1 MRMRKHRYKWLLCLL
16 AAAALAFSGLP
27 AGAEPEAD
35 SIAENGSVPAASA
48 ESTDSADSADSGDD
62 AWKTRTPDEV
72 FAKMRRVAQNDRL
85 ELWAWD
91 SEKLAEDEKPEDV
104 FALVN
109 RKNGYVWWSS
119 PINAQGDRIASKVL
133 KAELGSAVVVTAAQI
148 EERAVTNVRSGDTN
162 RTLITCTDTA
172 GGVKVT
178 YNFRKA
184 GIKIPVS
191 YTLGEDY
198 LQVSIDTGSITE
210 KYGADSE
217 ESKVLTHQISVLN
230 AFGAADSSEE
240 GCFVIPDG
248 SGAQISFNNQKYA
261 ARTYAQLIYDTD
273 KTAVPK
279 TKGPVVEGVSLPMY
293 GILKGENG
301 LLAVAAKGDGSCW
314 LCADVS
320 GKGQSNTEYNRCY
333 FRFMIRSADHYYMGG
348 DQLNPLNVY
357 EKNLEKKEL
366 QVRYYPLCTADAVNE
381 DGGAV
386 LDYADIAARY
396 RQYLTEEA
404 GVQKKAKPDS
414 SALYLDLY
422 GGCMKRRNVLGFPVS
437 MKTSMTSFDEMR
449 EILTGLNKAGADD
462 LVVSLNRWTDAGIRG
477 EVDYKAKP
485 AGTLGGK
492 SDFQKLTDYMAAHDI
507 AWYPTVSNTAY
518 YSGEGYWSLTD
529 TAVRVSGSFA
539 RIVDYERA
547 YGVPYG
553 TKETM
558 SLLSPAAFP
567 KLYDRLLENYRA
579 AGFQSVSLGALSSS
593 LYGDYSKQSGTT
605 RDEAMR
611 AVSDSLRKLQSGLGA
626 VLSEDPNAYVL
637 PFTDCI
643 TDLPLSSSGF
653 NLFDRDIPLIQT
665 VLHGLIPYSTKAVN
679 GSSDAERLVL
689 LAVASG
695 SNLHFDMIGAET
707 SRLKDTDFDIYF
719 YAHAGYWIENAAQY
733 DRFARD
739 ILRAVSDAHIIS
751 YSRQDD
757 IITTRYSNGV
767 QTEVSLTDGTVSL
780 NGETRR
786 LRDYTGEG
794 AEVFG

>member
-1 MRMRKHRYKWLLCLL
+1 MRKQHWIRTALCLL
-16 AAAALAFSGLP
+16 LTAAMTVTGLP
-27 AGAEPEAD
+27 ASAEPEAD
-35 SIAENGSVPAASA
+35 SIAENGSVSA
-48 ESTDSADSADSGDD
+48 QDGTDSDDPADPD
-62 AWKTRTPDEV
+62 AAAWTDRTEDEV
-72 FAKMRRVAQNDRL
+72 FAKMRCVAENDRL
-85 ELWAWD
+85 ALWAWN
-91 SEKLAEDEKPEDV
+91 SEALGEDEKPEDV

-109 RKNGYVWWSS
+109 KRNGYVWWSS

-133 KAELGSAVVVTAAQI
+133 KAELGSAVVITAAQI
-148 EERAVTNVRSGDTN
+148 EDRAVTNVRSGDTN
-162 RTLITCTDTA
+162 RTLITASDIA
-172 GGVKVT
+172 GGIKVT
-178 YNFRKA
+178 YFFRRA
-184 GIKIPVS
+184 GIRIPVS

-217 ESKVLTHQISVLN
+217 ESQVLTHQIAVLN
-230 AFGAADSSEE
+230 AFGAADSTEQGS
-240 GCFVIPDG
+240 FVIPDG
-248 SGAQISFNNQKYA
+248 SGAQINFNNQKYA

-293 GILKGENG
+293 GILKGENAM
-301 LLAVAAKGDGSCW
+301 LAVAAKGDGNCW

-333 FRFMIRSADHYYMGG
+333 FRFMIRSSDQFYMGG

-357 EKNLEKKEL
+357 EKQFEKKEL
-366 QVRYYPLCTADAVNE
+366 QVRYYPLCNADSVNE
-381 DGGAV
+381 DGGAQ

-404 GVQKKAKPDS
+404 GVTAKTKPGS

-437 MKTSMTSFDEMR
+437 MKTAMTSFDEMQ
-449 EILTGLNKAGADD
+449 EILEQIRTAGADD
-462 LVVSLNRWTDAGIRG
+462 LVVSVNRWTDAGIRG

-485 AGTLGGK
+485 SGTLGGK
-492 SDFQKLTDYMAAHDI
+492 SDFKKLTDYMTDNGI

-518 YSGEGYWSLTD
+518 YSGQGYWSLTD

-553 TKETM
+553 NKKTM

-567 KLYDRLLENYRA
+567 RLYDRLLENYQK
-579 AGFQSVSLGALSSS
+579 AGLQSVSPGALSSE
-593 LYGDYSKQSGTT
+593 LYGDYGKKSGTT
-605 RDEAMR
+605 RDETMGYVA
-611 AVSDSLRKLQSGLGA
+611 DSLGKLRSGLGS
-626 VLSEDPNAYVL
+626 VLVKDPNAYVL
-637 PFTDCI
+637 PAADCI
-643 TDLPLSSSGF
+643 TDLPLYSSGF
-653 NLFDRDIPLIQT
+653 NLFDRDIPLVQT

-679 GSSDAERLVL
+679 GSADAERLVL
-689 LAVASG
+689 LALATG
-695 SNLHFDMIGAET
+695 SNLHFDLIGAET

-719 YAHAGYWIENAAQY
+719 YAYAGYWTENAAQY
-733 DRFARD
+733 DLFARD
-739 ILRAVSDAHIIS
+739 ILRAVSDAHII
-751 YSRQDD
+751 RCTETDGV
-757 IITTRYSNGV
+757 ITTVYSNGV
-767 QTEVSLTDGTVSL
+767 TTAVSLTDGAVTM
-780 NGETRR
+780 NGQTRY
-786 LRDYTGEG
+786 LRDYIREG